1 MFIGAVY
8 LFQSNCGNCLK
19 QVFFIIY
26 ATILFSGCG
35 SYLNSEKPSPEKII
49 NIKKIKNQIIKKL
62 SFLPYINYV
71 PSIKPTVYG
80 TILLKELY
88 LYEDIVDDHIQ
99 YGRVNVFEKTNV
111 KKKGLFNKIS
121 PKKLFKKKQNESIEE
136 KISDINT
143 IRKLTSRYEDWSLGW
158 DAKANTVKNNLS
170 LDEIALIQSEIKRI
184 SRKL

>member
-19 QVFFIIY
+19 QVLFIIY

-49 NIKKIKNQIIKKL
+49 NIQNIKNQIIKKL

-80 TILLKELY
+80 TILLKEL
-88 LYEDIVDDHIQ
+88 LQTLQQTMALFGILMENIFHIH
-99 YGRVNVFEKTNV
+99 
-111 KKKGLFNKIS
+111 
-121 PKKLFKKKQNESIEE
+121 
-136 KISDINT
+136 
-143 IRKLTSRYEDWSLGW
+143 
-158 DAKANTVKNNLS
+158 
-170 LDEIALIQSEIKRI
+170 LIQVIHQI
-184 SRKL
+184 YTL